1 MGIIGLIL
9 LVLIAVFTYNAA
21 VEITN
26 IRKILEKDKEKM
38 NNEK

>member
-9 LVLIAVFTYNAA
+9 LVLIAIFTYNVA

-26 IRKILEKDKEKM
+26 IRKMLEKDKKDE
-38 NNEK
+38 